1 MSNAAAL
8 EAALAP
14 ANCATPILWCH
25 GTDDRTVEFA
35 CGQAGHEALER
46 LGVDV
51 QFRAFPGLA
60 HSACPAEFDQLGDFL
75 EQRFASC

>member
-1 MSNAAAL
+1 M
-8 EAALAP
+8 
-14 ANCATPILWCH
+14 
-25 GTDDRTVEFA
+25 VEFA